1 MKKVLTV
8 LLCFMLSLALFAGG
22 SRESTTAESA
32 ADNGKTKLEF
42 WTWLSSDAAI
52 DAYNQM
58 QDDVEIVKVQMSHAD
73 INAKL
78 AIALQAGTGAPDI
91 YQTTQRYYPQ
101 FRDSGHMYDM
111 TSVVSDIMDGY
122 PDSLKDLVTYNGQIA
137 GLTPDVS
144 PSVMFYRADIFE
156 EYGIEIETFNDLIE
170 AAKILKED
178 GIYMLPIF
186 NPAGSWG
193 ANAVGMLLGSRGGNY
208 FTADGKVIHD
218 NKDLEIVLEFL
229 NTMVAEGY
237 GESLTFFTPEFWGE
251 FKAGKIAAW
260 IMNTAEAANLK
271 TNAPELSGKWK
282 IMPTP
287 RWDDKEQALSG
298 YWGGTV
304 IAVTDQSENPGA
316 AADFV
321 KWLCGSVEGQ
331 VWAGKTWSAVPAYE
345 PAYSDPFYQEG
356 DPYFSGDNIYDMI
369 LDTTPFHYFDW
380 ASVEMIIGEKLD
392 LMFAGQLTPQEAARA
407 IEDTIAA
414 ETGR

>member
-8 LLCFMLSLALFAGG
+8 LLCMMLSLSLFAGG
-22 SRESTTAESA
+22 AKDTAATETA

-42 WTWLSSDAAI
+42 WTWLSSDDAI

-58 QDDVEIVKVQMSHAD
+58 QDEVEIVKVQMSHAD

-111 TSVVSDIMDGY
+111 TAVVSDVMDGY
-122 PDSLKDLVTYNGQIA
+122 PSSLQDLVTYNGQIA

-208 FTADGKVIHD
+208 FTPDGKVIHD
-218 NKDLEIVLEFL
+218 NEDLEIVLEFL
-229 NTMVAEGY
+229 DQQADRFRRDHRLAVLVQQR
-237 GESLTFFTPEFWGE
+237 GEPGCVSVFM
-251 FKAGKIAAW
+251 KQVVDAGLGIHPNFGDLDDTLM
-260 IMNTAEAANLK
+260 IDLLK
-271 TNAPELSGKWK
+271 
-282 IMPTP
+282 
-287 RWDDKEQALSG
+287 
-298 YWGGTV
+298 
-304 IAVTDQSENPGA
+304 
-316 AADFV
+316 
-321 KWLCGSVEGQ
+321 
-331 VWAGKTWSAVPAYE
+331 
-345 PAYSDPFYQEG
+345 
-356 DPYFSGDNIYDMI
+356 
-369 LDTTPFHYFDW
+369 PFHGLSSSSWAFYFIC
-380 ASVEMIIGEKLD
+380 AHRQTK
-392 LMFAGQLTPQEAARA
+392 AAYRS
-407 IEDTIAA
+407 
-414 ETGR
+414 TGRRRG